1 MFGEHDGPEEPSPW
15 LVRTDEGFLRLT
27 TSFYLVG
34 VSPLSLPSTMSVG
47 DGRGGG
53 VRPEREV
60 YVDLTDPVVEGP
72 LTLGRE
78 DTFVEISDTQG

>member
-1 MFGEHDGPEEPSPW
+1 
-15 LVRTDEGFLRLT
+15 
-27 TSFYLVG
+27 
-34 VSPLSLPSTMSVG
+34 MSVG